1 MYKFFSLLLIIIFG
15 NSLLAQG
22 KVKIIGET
30 NSDANGQY
38 LYVGYDDPG
47 LKDSVLISGNKFEYD
62 LEIKEPIYFY
72 LSKNKDFYHS
82 DTDNKVFY
90 IEPDTVKFQFDYA
103 DLSSIRISGVKTED
117 EREKLRILRKPLNQ
131 LMKENNEKLQKLN
144 NEIKEVGKNESLQ
157 KEIEKRWFKSDSI
170 KFEIAK
176 SGVEFALTHPDSY
189 LSPDLLIWGMYN
201 KNADEISEMIYSAS
215 GSLTEKIKQSSR
227 GKGLFE
233 IIPSFKQSRNGV
245 MAPDF
250 SVLDINSDSQILS
263 QFKGNYVLLDFW
275 ASWCRPCLDD
285 LPYLH
290 EINKKY
296 QNSGLKII
304 GISEDENLEKWINAI
319 DKFETNQWIQIS
331 IKQNEI
337 DLKANY
343 LITAIPVKIL
353 IGPDGKIIKR
363 WRGGGEPNHRDLNQT
378 LENLLGF

>member
-1 MYKFFSLLLIIIFG
+1 
-15 NSLLAQG
+15 
-22 KVKIIGET
+22 
-30 NSDANGQY
+30 
-38 LYVGYDDPG
+38 
-47 LKDSVLISGNKFEYD
+47 
-62 LEIKEPIYFY
+62 
-72 LSKNKDFYHS
+72 
-82 DTDNKVFY
+82 
-90 IEPDTVKFQFDYA
+90 
-103 DLSSIRISGVKTED
+103 
-117 EREKLRILRKPLNQ
+117 
-131 LMKENNEKLQKLN
+131 
-144 NEIKEVGKNESLQ
+144 
-157 KEIEKRWFKSDSI
+157 
-170 KFEIAK
+170 
-176 SGVEFALTHPDSY
+176 
-189 LSPDLLIWGMYN
+189 
-201 KNADEISEMIYSAS
+201 
-215 GSLTEKIKQSSR
+215 
-227 GKGLFE
+227 
-233 IIPSFKQSRNGV
+233 

-319 DKFETNQWIQIS
+319 DKFEMNQWIQIS

-343 LITAIPVKIL
+343 LVTAIPVKIL

-378 LENLLGF
+378 LESLLGF